1 MPASNAASS
10 APVGARPPSVVGD
23 FELLDRIGQGA
34 MGTVFRARQRS
45 MDRPVA
51 VKLLLPR
58 LAGDAAYVERFF
70 REARAAAR
78 LNHPNIVLALTVGE
92 DQGFYYFAMEYVEG
106 HTVSLLLKA
115 GPLEERRALEITLQI
130 ARALDYAWSRERIVH
145 RDIKPGN
152 ILITPDGTAKL
163 ADLGLAHEASA
174 ETEGALEAEGKILGT
189 PCYMAPEQILRK
201 PDLDVRCDLY
211 ALGAT
216 LFHMATGRTPFEGG
230 STKAILARQLR
241 EPAPDP
247 RDLRPGLS
255 DNTAYILEKLLAKDR
270 DERYPDAQALAAD
283 IERALRG
290 DSLRP
295 RHAPHIRRAP
305 RSSGL
310 SSAIAVLA
318 VLLALIGIA
327 IAILADRMRGDGGG
341 QGKGP
346 KKPDPPPT
354 PSPIETHLA
363 AAKRAWDD
371 AVAYADAHPA
381 DPAGAIERL
390 RAIERQFPDTP
401 FRERAAVRRLLLE
414 GELDKKVQKAIS
426 DLTERADALVRETR
440 YAEAF
445 ALFAK
450 PPAELAA
457 GPWPARLAAAKAAIE
472 RKAAEAFRAALAR
485 ADALAERGELD
496 DALRAYEAA
505 GASLPDPWRDELAAR
520 VAAVQ
525 RRQQDLAD
533 KARAAREVAHLRLL
547 ADALDLYRARK
558 YAEAVELLKAR
569 LAEAPPEHR
578 TELEAELA
586 EAASLQDFWTRAELG
601 AQQAI
606 GKPFSIR
613 GIQGELVSIE
623 NGRLTIQSR
632 GGRFSEEMKNLATD
646 QLLAFGLSGYTS
658 LAAPPAAARFLL
670 AEGKPD
676 AAEARLKA
684 AGAGAAAIRARLQR
698 FAAATLVATATKE
711 LDAARKL
718 LAAGDS
724 EPAATALRAFLRRY
738 ADQPPVATLCA
749 DAKALLAQATAPRPG
764 RWGYVGGRAVER
776 PAARV
781 RNTRDDALY
790 LTERYALSAYR
801 IGLLNGAY
809 TVRLHFAETAPGITA
824 PGQRVFSV
832 AIEGKPALTNFDLLK
847 ETGSRP
853 FVALNMEF
861 DIQVS
866 DGELTIE
873 FTPKVQSPMIN
884 AIEVAPKDPA
894 KGTEPLLINCGGPDY
909 TAQDGRIWKKDQ
921 EYPAH

>member
-1 MPASNAASS
+1 MPASNAASP
-10 APVGARPPSVVGD
+10 APVGTRPPAVVGD

-45 MDRPVA
+45 MDRTVA

-58 LAGDAAYVERFF
+58 LAGDAAYVQRFF

-92 DQGFYYFAMEYVEG
+92 DHGFYYFAMEYVEG

-115 GPLEERRALEITLQI
+115 GPLEERRALEIALQI

-152 ILITPDGTAKL
+152 ILITPEGAAKL

-189 PCYMAPEQILRK
+189 PAYMAPEQILRK

-247 RDLRPGLS
+247 RELRPGLS
-255 DNTAYILEKLLAKDR
+255 DNTAYILENLLAKDR

-295 RHAPHIRRAP
+295 RHAPRMRRAP

-310 SSAIAVLA
+310 SSAIVVLA
-318 VLLALIGIA
+318 VLLGLIGIA
-327 IAILADRMRGDGGG
+327 VAILADRMRGDGGG
-341 QGKGP
+341 HTKGP
-346 KKPDPPPT
+346 APPPV
-354 PSPIETHLA
+354 PPPVESHLA
-363 AAKRAWDD
+363 AAERAWAD
-371 AVAYADAHPA
+371 AAAHADAHPA
-381 DPAGAIERL
+381 DLEGAIARL
-390 RAIERQFPDTP
+390 RAVERQFPDTP
-401 FRERAAVRRLLLE
+401 FRERAAARRLLLE
-414 GELDKKVQKAIS
+414 GELDKKAQQALS
-426 DLTERADALVRETR
+426 ALVDRAEALARETR
-440 YAEAF
+440 YADAF
-445 ALFAK
+445 ALLAK

-457 GPWPARLAAAKAAIE
+457 GPWPGRLAAARATVE

-496 DALRAYEAA
+496 DALRACDAA
-505 GASLPDPWRDELAAR
+505 GASLPDPWRDEVAAR
-520 VAAVQ
+520 VAAVR

-533 KARAAREVAHLRLL
+533 RERAVREAAQLRLL
-547 ADALDLYRARK
+547 AEALDLYRARK
-558 YAEAVELLKAR
+558 YAEAAELLKAR
-569 LAEAPPEHR
+569 LPAAPAEHR
-578 TELEAELA
+578 AELEAELA
-586 EAASLQDFWTRAELG
+586 EAANLQDFWARAELG

-606 GKPFSIR
+606 GKPFAIR
-613 GIQGELVSIE
+613 GIQGELVSVE

-632 GGRFSEEMKNLATD
+632 GGRFWQDMKDLAAD
-646 QLLAFGLSGYTS
+646 QVLAFALPSYTA
-658 LAAPPAAARFLL
+658 LAGPLAAARFLL
-670 AEGKPD
+670 AEGKAD
-676 AAEARLKA
+676 AAEARLKG
-684 AGAGAAAIRARLQR
+684 AGPGAAALRARLQR
-698 FAAATLVATATKE
+698 FAAAALVAAASKD

-718 LAAGDS
+718 LAAGDP
-724 EPAATALRAFLRRY
+724 EAAATALRAFLRRY
-738 ADQPPVATLCA
+738 ADQPAVAPLCA

-764 RWGYVGGRAVER
+764 RWGHVGGRAVER
-776 PAARV
+776 PQTRI
-781 RNTRDDALY
+781 RNTRDDPLY
-790 LTERYALSAYR
+790 LTERFALAAYR
-801 IGLLNGAY
+801 IGLPNGAY

-832 AIEGKPALTNFDLLK
+832 ALEGKPALTSFDVLK
-847 ETGSRP
+847 ETNGRP

-861 DIQVS
+861 DIEVS

-873 FTPKVQSPMIN
+873 FTPRVQSPMVN
-884 AIEVAPKDPA
+884 AIEVLPKGPA
-894 KGTEPLLINCGGPDY
+894 KGTEPVLINCGASQDY
-909 TAQDGRIWKKDQ
+909 VAPDGRTWKKDQ
-921 EYPAH
+921 EYPAP